1 MDKILVTGASGFL
14 GEWIVRDLLKRGHS
28 VRVLHRKNS
37 DLSGLP
43 SHIEKYVGDVTHLDS
58 LLPALEGI
66 DGVFHLAGLIAYK
79 KSERQR
85 MYDINVGG
93 TKNILRACQGKGVR
107 KLLYLSSVTA
117 IGASFDK
124 KTILNED
131 SEYNVKHLSLGY
143 FDSKHEAE
151 KCVIEV
157 VRSGKIEAKIV
168 NPSTIYGP
176 GDAKKGSRKTMVKVA
191 RGEFP
196 FYTCGGV
203 NVISVHDVVDATYRA
218 YVDGQSGERYILAGE
233 NIRIKDLFK
242 EIADVAGVDPPRI
255 CLPRSVLLALGFA
268 GDFMNKLSGRS
279 FLSVENAWTSTLFHW
294 FDNAKAKRELGLN
307 PRPAKEALRESVT
320 WMKNNCLIDSYM

>member
-14 GEWIVRDLLKRGHS
+14 GEWVVRDLLKRGHF
-28 VRVLHRKNS
+28 VRVLHRKSS

-43 SHIEKYVGDVTHLDS
+43 SHVEKHIGDVTNIDS
-58 LLPALEGI
+58 LLSALEGI
-66 DGVFHLAGLIAYK
+66 DGVFHLAGLIEYK
-79 KSERQR
+79 RSERQR

-93 TKNILRACQGKGVR
+93 TRNVLKACQSKGVR

-124 KTILNED
+124 KTLLNED
-131 SEYNVKHLSLGY
+131 SEYNVKHLGLGY

-151 KCVIEV
+151 KCVMEA
-157 VRSGKIEAKIV
+157 VRSGKMEAKMV

-191 RGEFP
+191 KGEFP

-203 NVISVHDVVDATYRA
+203 NVISVHDVVEASYRA
-218 YVDGQSGERYILAGE
+218 YVAGRPGERYILAGE

-242 EIADVAGVDPPRI
+242 EIADIAGVRPPRI
-255 CLPRSVLLALGFA
+255 YLPRLILFVLGFA
-268 GDFMNKLSGRS
+268 GDFMNRFSGRR

-294 FDNAKAKRELGLN
+294 FDNTKAKRELGLN
-307 PRPAKEALRESVT
+307 PRPAKEALRESVV
-320 WMKNNCLIDSYM
+320 WMKDNGLV